1 MKHYIFSLASVLLA
15 TGGFAQ
21 MDTRDASSQA
31 IADNFATFSSVQAN
45 GQAASTG
52 TTILAFNHKE
62 ETKGSPYLF
71 NRWVKGTAIN
81 SSNATVDQKGYL
93 YNYDKLNHTLLL
105 NVEGKYMVNVSNE
118 DVKSFTLQGGD
129 DGEMTFERI
138 NDVVID
144 GSPFFQVLVKGDAG
158 KYSLYKMTRTKF
170 VKADYHTDGMVE
182 SGNPYDQY
190 VDTDDYFL
198 LMPDGKTLKLMPM
211 KVKTMKE
218 TVAVGNQKMLD
229 FLKEHRYDSVDA
241 AFLKQMTLYINAN

>member
-15 TGGFAQ
+15 TAGFAQ

-71 NRWVKGTAIN
+71 NHWVKGSAVN
-81 SSNATVDQKGYL
+81 GNNATVDQKGYM

-118 DVKSFTLQGGD
+118 DVKSFTLDGGD
-129 DGEMTFERI
+129 DGQLTFERI

-144 GSPFFQVLVKGDAG
+144 GSPFFQVLIKGETG
-158 KYSLYKMTRTKF
+158 KYSLYKMTHTKF
-170 VKADYHTDGMVE
+170 VKSNYHTDGMVE

-190 VDTDDYFL
+190 VDTDDYYL
-198 LMPDGKTLKLMPM
+198 LMPDGKTLKMLPM

-218 TVAVGNQKMLD
+218 TVAAGNQKMLD
-229 FLKEHRYDSVDA
+229 YLHDHRYDGVDA
-241 AFLKQMTLYINAN
+241 NYLKAMVLYLNAN